1 MRMRDVNMLK
11 KFCQKKKWSNFVLV
25 FHLKIIFEKYADEY
39 CNY

>member
-1 MRMRDVNMLK
+1 MLMLI
-11 KFCQKKKWSNFVLV
+11 FVREKKWSNFVLV